1 MKKTILKVLAIL
13 GSVESVGFFTLG
25 YKGIGYI
32 FAVIAIFAILELTN
46 IHIKEE
52 QNEDNSK

>member
-32 FAVIAIFAILELTN
+32 FAVVAIFAILELTN
-46 IHIKEE
+46 IYIKEE

>member
-46 IHIKEE
+46 MHIKEE
-52 QNEDNSK
+52 QNENSSK

>member
-1 MKKTILKVLAIL
+1 MKKSILKVLAIL

-46 IHIKEE
+46 MHIEEE
-52 QNEDNSK
+52 QNENSSK

>member
-46 IHIKEE
+46 IYIKEE
-52 QNEDNSK
+52 QNENSSK

>member
-46 IHIKEE
+46 MYIKEE

>member
-32 FAVIAIFAILELTN
+32 FAVVAIFAILELTN
-46 IHIKEE
+46 IYIKEE
-52 QNEDNSK
+52 QNENSSK

>member
-1 MKKTILKVLAIL
+1 MKKSILKVLAIL

-46 IHIKEE
+46 MYIKEE

>member
-46 IHIKEE
+46 MYIKEE
-52 QNEDNSK
+52 QNEDSSK

>member
-32 FAVIAIFAILELTN
+32 FAVVAIFAILELTN
-46 IHIKEE
+46 IYIKE
-52 QNEDNSK
+52 NEDNSK

>member
-46 IHIKEE
+46 MYIKEE
-52 QNEDNSK
+52 QNENSSK

>member
-32 FAVIAIFAILELTN
+32 FAVVAIFAILELTN
-46 IHIKEE
+46 MHIKEE

>member
-13 GSVESVGFFTLG
+13 GSVESVGFFMLG

-46 IHIKEE
+46 IYIKEE
-52 QNEDNSK
+52 QNENSSK

>member
-25 YKGIGYI
+25 YKGISYI

-46 IHIKEE
+46 MYIKEE
-52 QNEDNSK
+52 KNEDNSK

>member
-46 IHIKEE
+46 MYIKEE
-52 QNEDNSK
+52 KNEDNSK

>member
-32 FAVIAIFAILELTN
+32 FAVVAIFAILELTN
-46 IHIKEE
+46 MHIKEE
-52 QNEDNSK
+52 QNENSSK